1 VAQKTAE
8 LRIGEAAGARIGRY
22 RWVICVLLL
31 FATTVNYMD
40 RQVLGILAPQ
50 LQNEI
55 GWTEAEYGLII
66 TAFQASYAMGLLGVG
81 RLIDLIGTRLGYALS
96 IVVWSVAA
104 MGHAAAG
111 SAFGFGVARF
121 ALGLGEAGNFPAAVK
136 VVAEWF
142 PKRERALATGVFNAG
157 SNIGAILAPLAV
169 PWIAIAYGWRYAF
182 LATGA
187 VGFVWLVFWLAMY
200 DLPHHHKRV
209 SGAELKHIFSDPP
222 EPSTRIPWSRL
233 LLRRQS
239 IGLLL
244 ARFITDPVWWFY
256 LYWTP
261 KFLHAKYGLTL
272 DQVGLPLVVIY
283 LAADAGSVFG
293 GWLSGFLIGRGWSV
307 NAARK
312 GAILVC
318 AAIIAPIAFTPWVTQ
333 VWVAVALLSLAT
345 AGHQGWAAN
354 IFTVVSDMYPRR
366 AVSSMVGLCGFGGSV
381 GGMLVASATGFILER
396 TGSYVP
402 VFALAGSAYFV
413 ALAIIHWTAPRLAPV
428 DLEEP
433 D

>member
-1 VAQKTAE
+1 MGATSRAPAD
-8 LRIGEAAGARIGRY
+8 AARGILTGRY

-31 FATTVNYMD
+31 FATAINYMD
-40 RQVLGILAPQ
+40 RQILGILAPQ
-50 LQNEI
+50 LQREI
-55 GWTEAEYGLII
+55 GWSEADYGLII
-66 TAFQASYAMGLLGVG
+66 TAFQAAYAIGLLGVG
-81 RLIDLIGTRLGYALS
+81 RLIDIIGTRLGYTIS
-96 IVVWSVAA
+96 IVFWSLATMAHA
-104 MGHAAAG
+104 MAR
-111 SAFGFGVARF
+111 SAFGFGAARF

-157 SNIGAILAPLAV
+157 SNIGAIAAPLAV
-169 PWIAIAYGWRYAF
+169 PVIALSFGWRWAF
-182 LATGA
+182 LLTGA
-187 VGFVWLVFWLAMY
+187 VGFLWVVFWLAIY
-200 DLPHHHKRV
+200 DVPQRHKRV
-209 SGAELKHIFSDPP
+209 TKAELEHIFRDPP

-239 IGLLL
+239 AGLVA

-261 KFLHAKYGLTL
+261 KFLYAKYGLSL
-272 DQVGLPLVVIY
+272 DQIGLPLVIIY
-283 LAADAGSVFG
+283 LAADVGSVFG

-318 AAIIAPIAFTPWVTQ
+318 ATMIAPIAFASQ
-333 VWVAVALLSLAT
+333 ASSLWVAVALLSLAT

-381 GGMLVASATGFILER
+381 GGMLVASATGFILQS

-402 VFALAGSAYFV
+402 VFAMAGCAYFV
-413 ALAIIHWTAPRLAPV
+413 ALGIIHLTSPKLAPV
-428 DLEEP
+428 DL
-433 D
+433 DDRN